1 MIMTTRIIVITA
13 VAIVIGPSLVYG
25 SSTCMTESEARA
37 KFPNAHLYW
46 HRAEHCW
53 NDSPGYASRTLTAV
67 PMQSPRP
74 APAPVPSQPV
84 RSGTDGGRGAGTQC
98 QYSPCE

>member
-1 MIMTTRIIVITA
+1 MTTRITHILA
-13 VAIVIGPSLVYG
+13 VAILIGPSLVYG

-37 KFPNAHLYW
+37 KFPKAHLYW
-46 HRAEHCW
+46 HRSEHCW
-53 NDSPGYASRTLTAV
+53 DDNPGYGSRTLTAV

-74 APAPVPSQPV
+74 APASAHPEIV
-84 RSGTDGGRGAGTQC
+84 RSGIDGGRATGAQC